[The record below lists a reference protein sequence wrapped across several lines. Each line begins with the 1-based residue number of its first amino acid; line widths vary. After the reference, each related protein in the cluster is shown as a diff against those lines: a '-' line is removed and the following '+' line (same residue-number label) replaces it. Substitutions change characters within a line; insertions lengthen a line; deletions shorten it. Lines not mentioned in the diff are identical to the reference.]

1 MSRFKIILWISLIII
16 ILSSIIYYIICRFS
30 NRLNVSKLVILW
42 WIVGLVLI
50 WVIIWEITTWS
61 SIKALAT
68 DILYCLIVFCFLIFL
83 ILAID
88 HLLSNFMNF
97 NFAWTL
103 GFCALIFGIWTFFAF
118 HTKVNEITIETDKIT
133 QDAKILFV
141 SDIHSTALFPKYFIK
156 KLKNYIGET
165 NPDFVLIGWDL
176 MNNGKDDEAKN
187 YAILSWIQIP
197 IFAVQWNHDY
207 EKGEIVEVSDGYA
220 KNFILKKKLGTIAD
234 AKNLNDLKL
243 KKANDEKVAAQNLA
257 DAQEFAKVIE
267 TKTVKVSLKAGCDKD
282 NMKDTVRKAIDWIG

>member
-1 MSRFKIILWISLIII
+1 
-16 ILSSIIYYIICRFS
+16 
-30 NRLNVSKLVILW
+30 
-42 WIVGLVLI
+42 
-50 WVIIWEITTWS
+50 
-61 SIKALAT
+61 
-68 DILYCLIVFCFLIFL
+68 
-83 ILAID
+83 
-88 HLLSNFMNF
+88 MNF

-176 MNNGKDDEAKN
+176 MNNGKNDEAKN

-207 EKGEIVEVSDGYA
+207 GNGKMIEKYSPIKILDNKNISVWEISIVWIDDLWWFWDFGEMIDLAIEDNEFHENQF
-220 KNFILKKKLGTIAD
+220 KILLTHQPINLKKIE
-234 AKNLNDLKL
+234 NYNFDLELAGHTHDGQIFLL
-243 KKANDEKVAAQNLA
+243 KPIVAKANDYRVWKYERNWKIAFISQWLWFWWLPFRFGTNSEIVITNLVA
-257 DAQEFAKVIE
+257 K
-267 TKTVKVSLKAGCDKD
+267 K
-282 NMKDTVRKAIDWIG
+282 